1 MEKNKYE
8 FWSNCFRG
16 KKNYGGWGKLSP
28 ARIEKASGNIKKAV
42 QSTQSMADALAN
54 VPGDILKSRD
64 AFVKGAA
71 DIKTQSMLGIGTLAE
86 AVEKKNVNL
95 IDNKFLNAS
104 SLIRRVKDTY
114 NFIPSKFPS
123 GEGFQLKKANMNE
136 IIKNDKAGK
145 DATFE
150 YTKNNGDV
158 IKGFVSKKVQKMG
171 EDCFVT
177 QIQRTLKNG
186 ANEASSVYY
195 FPKSGEIRT
204 VSRQMD
210 GQKIFSQVFAN
221 DDGGRLRASR

>member
-1 MEKNKYE
+1 
-8 FWSNCFRG
+8 
-16 KKNYGGWGKLSP
+16 
-28 ARIEKASGNIKKAV
+28 
-42 QSTQSMADALAN
+42 
-54 VPGDILKSRD
+54 
-64 AFVKGAA
+64 
-71 DIKTQSMLGIGTLAE
+71 
-86 AVEKKNVNL
+86 
-95 IDNKFLNAS
+95 
-104 SLIRRVKDTY
+104 
-114 NFIPSKFPS
+114 
-123 GEGFQLKKANMNE
+123 MNE
-136 IIKNDKAGK
+136 IIKNAKAGK